1 MSRRGRSHIRRNGLG
16 KGLSQPN
23 GPVLHMALSVDSDT
37 DPARDVPVSSARRH
51 ARPMATISPRTV
63 HSVCALLGGLASAR
77 ELAAHGIGRAAIA
90 HALRSGTIE
99 RARRGV

>member
-1 MSRRGRSHIRRNGLG
+1 
-16 KGLSQPN
+16 
-23 GPVLHMALSVDSDT
+23 
-37 DPARDVPVSSARRH
+37 
-51 ARPMATISPRTV
+51 MATISPRTV